1 MISKYLGFDSDY
13 IIIGLC
19 GVLLILFILTIV
31 NIVQM
36 KKLKKELPHFY
47 EWKRCKDTGRYIDS
61 KVRSG

>member
-19 GVLLILFILTIV
+19 GVLLILFILTIEK
-31 NIVQM
+31 I
-36 KKLKKELPHFY
+36 KKELPHFY